1 MKTLIR
7 HTFPLLMALL
17 LAACDHPSELQVAS
31 DTQRML
37 TFVKST
43 LYDNYGDSLALDTFW
58 HHYKRYYAA
67 YILRVNQRELLDINQ
82 SLYAGTLF
90 DYYIDAERWEPQE
103 ELMDRHLRS
112 IFAQFALFRTLP
124 LRTDAHSYLQCAL
137 SEAKHPFLQQ
147 VYQYA
152 DTAHAVPYMEN
163 MRLLLDP
170 YCRENYPYV
179 HNNTHLKPWMDEY
192 NVPAAFRQGNAEV
205 QQFIA
210 LYTWPYLSH
219 CANVDVYSG
228 RTRDALLREII
239 PVGDGEKD

>member
-17 LAACDHPSELQVAS
+17 LVACAHPSKQQVAS
-31 DTQRML
+31 DTQHML

-67 YILRVNQRELLDINQ
+67 YILRVNQGKLLDINQ

-90 DYYIDAERWEPQE
+90 DYYLDAERWEPQE
-103 ELMDRHLRS
+103 ELMNRHLRS
-112 IFAQFALFRTLP
+112 IFAQFALFCTLP
-124 LRTDAHSYLQCAL
+124 LRSDAHSYLQCAL

-147 VYQYA
+147 LYQYA
-152 DTAHAVPYMEN
+152 DTAHAVPYMED

-170 YCRENYPYV
+170 YCRQGYSYISG
-179 HNNTHLKPWMDEY
+179 NTHLKPWMDEY
-192 NVPAAFRQGNAEV
+192 DVPAAFRQGDAEV

-210 LYTWPYLSH
+210 LYMWSYLSH
-219 CANVDVYSG
+219 CANVDIYSG

-239 PVGDGEKD
+239 PSDKER

>member
-7 HTFPLLMALL
+7 YTFPLFMAML
-17 LAACDHPSELQVAS
+17 LAACAHPSKQQVAS

-67 YILRVNQRELLDINQ
+67 YILRVSRKELLDINQ
-82 SLYAGTLF
+82 ALYASTLF

-103 ELMDRHLRS
+103 ELMDRNLRS

-124 LRTDAHSYLQCAL
+124 LRTDAHSYLQCEL
-137 SEAKHPFLQQ
+137 SETRHPFLQQ
-147 VYQYA
+147 VYQCA
-152 DTAHAVPYMEN
+152 DTAHAVPYMED

-170 YCRENYPYV
+170 YRRHNYRYIPDGA
-179 HNNTHLKPWMDEY
+179 HLKPWMDEY
-192 NVPAAFRQGNAEV
+192 DVPAAFRQGDAEV

-210 LYTWPYLSH
+210 LYMWPYLSH

-239 PVGDGEKD
+239 PDGK